1 MNIPRHHDEELR
13 LELIA
18 EASKALAKGGPA
30 AVSLR
35 DISAACNTST
45 TAIYSLFGGKKQL
58 LNSVVVS
65 SASDLAKHLTEV
77 KREQDPEDYLV
88 GLATALHDW
97 AVNNPELFDVIF
109 NQADQVPDRAAQAN
123 GAPGAASAAAA
134 KDSDAT
140 PDPIGFGLSRR
151 DNHLLTAFRALGT
164 DIDEFESIAKHLAQA
179 MSEGRTK
186 YGATVDTSP
195 SDATTLLRAVWA
207 SAHGWT
213 HLEIQGFID
222 AAGFNDFVRATVK
235 AALKASRD

>member
-1 MNIPRHHDEELR
+1 MNTPRHHDEELR

-65 SASDLAKHLTEV
+65 SASDLAKHLSEV

-88 GLATALHDW
+88 GLATTLHDW
-97 AVNNPELFDVIF
+97 
-109 NQADQVPDRAAQAN
+109 
-123 GAPGAASAAAA
+123 APGAASAAVA

-140 PDPIGFGLSRR
+140 SEPIGFGLSRR

>member
-1 MNIPRHHDEELR
+1 MNTPRHHDEELR

-45 TAIYSLFGGKKQL
+45 TAIYSLFGGKRQL
-58 LNSVVVS
+58 LNSVVVT
-65 SASDLAKHLTEV
+65 SASDLAKHLSEV
-77 KREQDPEDYLV
+77 ERDQDPEEYLV

-97 AVNNPELFDVIF
+97 AVSNPELFDVIF

-123 GAPGAASAAAA
+123 GAPGATTATAA
-134 KDSDAT
+134 KNSDAT
-140 PDPIGFGLSRR
+140 SEPIGFGLSRR
-151 DNHLLTAFRALGT
+151 DNHLLTAFRALGA

-179 MSEGRTK
+179 IAEGRTK
-186 YGATVDTSP
+186 HGATVEVSP
-195 SDATTLLRAVWA
+195 SDSATLMRAVWA

-222 AAGFNDFVRATVK
+222 AAGFNDFVRATVR
-235 AALKASRD
+235 ATLKASRG